1 MKRLIF
7 NITLMLVAM
16 MGVSLTSCDTNSN
29 RLTAFY
35 NITLSDDMAQV
46 ADLAITYKGDGGATV
61 TDTITSTVW
70 EKKIHL
76 DSFPSQF
83 GLVDYTFIPKPAG
96 KLKKETYELE
106 AEFTIFTREEKLQL
120 NHNFVNTF
128 TVKRDKVAPFLD
140 LINEHDD
147 VSIFITATKEK
158 DGFKFSG
165 KSKMDVYFTLENLPQ
180 VHILDKEENDSTV
193 EVPTNQ

>member
-1 MKRLIF
+1 MKKTIIYLTI
-7 NITLMLVAM
+7 LAAM

-29 RLTAFY
+29 RLTVFY
-35 NITLSDDMAQV
+35 NITLSDDMAQI

-61 TDTITSTVW
+61 TDTITGTVW

-83 GLVDYTFIPKPAG
+83 GLVDYTFIPKPAD
-96 KLKKETYELE
+96 KLKKETYELK

-120 NHNFVNTF
+120 NHNFMNPF
-128 TVKRDKVAPFLD
+128 TVKRDKAATLLD
-140 LINEHDD
+140 LANHHGD
-147 VSIFITATKEK
+147 VSILITATKEK
-158 DGFKFSG
+158 DGFNFSG
-165 KSKMDVYFTLENLPQ
+165 KSKMDDVYFTLGNSPQ

-193 EVPTNQ
+193 IVPTN